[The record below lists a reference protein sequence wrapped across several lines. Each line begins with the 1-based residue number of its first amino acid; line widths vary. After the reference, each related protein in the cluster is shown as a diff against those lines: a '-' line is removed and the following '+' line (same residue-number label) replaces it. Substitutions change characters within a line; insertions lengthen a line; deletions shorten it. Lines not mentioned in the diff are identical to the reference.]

1 MNLSIK
7 GIQGESMSDINETTP
22 QGKSNPMAII
32 SLISG
37 ILSIVILLAGICLP
51 CVMVL
56 SLIFGPLGAILGFIS
71 KKKIAESSG
80 EQTGSGLAVGGIVTG
95 LIGTVGAVVA
105 VILFIASVGL
115 IAGTGLMYPEILNFF
130 DSLN

>member
-1 MNLSIK
+1 
-7 GIQGESMSDINETTP
+7 MSDIYETTP